1 MKIYT
6 RTGDKG
12 ETGLL
17 GGARVPKHHI
27 RIESYGTLD
36 ELNSFLGLLRDT
48 PGASAHAEAIL
59 RIQEQLFT
67 IGSHL
72 AMEPGNTSFAL
83 PAFHAKEIVYLEME
97 IDRMTS
103 ELPEMRNFVLPG
115 GSLAVSHCHV
125 ARCVCRRA
133 ERLVVLLNES
143 ESVDESIV
151 RYLNRLSDYLFVL
164 ARMLSKETNAE
175 EIAWKPRG

>member
-48 PGASAHAEAIL
+48 PGAENYVGIL
-59 RIQEQLFT
+59 VRIQEQLFT

-83 PAFHAKEIVYLEME
+83 PAFEAAEIAFLEQE
-97 IDRMTS
+97 IDRMTA
-103 ELPEMRNFVLPG
+103 ELPEMRHFILPG
-115 GSLAVSHCHV
+115 GSMAVSHCHV

-143 ESVDESIV
+143 ESVDESII

-164 ARMLSKETNAE
+164 ARMLSKETGAIE
-175 EIAWKPRG
+175 MPWKPRG

>member
-48 PGASAHAEAIL
+48 PGANLHTEAIL

-72 AMEPGNTSFAL
+72 AMEPGNTSFKL
-83 PAFHAKEIVYLEME
+83 PEFSKDEIVFLEQE
-97 IDRMTS
+97 IDRMTA
-103 ELPEMRNFVLPG
+103 ELPEMRNFILPG

-133 ERLVVLLNES
+133 ERLVVLLNDS
-143 ESVDESIV
+143 EKVDESIV
-151 RYLNRLSDYLFVL
+151 TYLNRLWDYLFVL
-164 ARMLSKETNAE
+164 ARMLSKETDAE
-175 EIAWKPRG
+175 EIPWKPRG

>member
-48 PGASAHAEAIL
+48 PGTASHIDAII

-72 AMEPGNTSFAL
+72 AMEPGNTSSAL
-83 PAFHAKEIVYLEME
+83 PAFDGNEITFLEQE
-97 IDRMTS
+97 IDAMTA
-103 ELPEMRNFVLPG
+103 ELPEMRNFILPG
-115 GSLAVSHCHV
+115 GSQAVSVCHV

-133 ERLVVLLNES
+133 ERLVVQLQES
-143 ESVDESIV
+143 EKVDEELV

-164 ARMLSKETNAE
+164 ARLLGKETNSN
-175 EIAWKPRG
+175 EIPWKPRG

>member
-48 PGASAHAEAIL
+48 AGAENYSGIL
-59 RIQEQLFT
+59 VRIQEQVFT
-67 IGSHL
+67 MGSHL
-72 AMEPGNTSFAL
+72 AMEPGNTRFAL
-83 PAFHAKEIVYLEME
+83 PVF
-97 IDRMTS
+97 
-103 ELPEMRNFVLPG
+103 
-115 GSLAVSHCHV
+115 
-125 ARCVCRRA
+125 
-133 ERLVVLLNES
+133 
-143 ESVDESIV
+143 
-151 RYLNRLSDYLFVL
+151 
-164 ARMLSKETNAE
+164 
-175 EIAWKPRG
+175 

>member
-6 RTGDKG
+6 RTGDSG

-17 GGARVPKHHI
+17 GGLRVPKHHI

-48 PGASAHAEAIL
+48 AGTAAHREAII

-72 AMEPGNTSFAL
+72 AMEPGNTRFAL
-83 PAFHAKEIVYLEME
+83 PAFDANEITFLELE
-97 IDRMTS
+97 IDAMTA
-103 ELPEMRNFVLPG
+103 ELPEMRNFILPG
-115 GSLAVSHCHV
+115 GSQAVSVCHV

-133 ERLVVLLNES
+133 ERLVVQLSES
-143 ESVDESIV
+143 ETVDAALLK
-151 RYLNRLSDYLFVL
+151 YLNRLSDYLFVL
-164 ARMLSKETNAE
+164 ARMLTKETGAE
-175 EIAWKPRG
+175 EIPWKTRS